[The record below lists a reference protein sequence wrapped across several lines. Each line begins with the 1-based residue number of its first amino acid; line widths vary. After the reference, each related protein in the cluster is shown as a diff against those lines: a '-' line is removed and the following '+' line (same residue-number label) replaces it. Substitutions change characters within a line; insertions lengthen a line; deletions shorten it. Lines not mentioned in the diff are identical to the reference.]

1 MPQTQPIQRVAV
13 IMAGGSGERFW
24 PLSRRLRPKQL
35 LRLTSHDRTMLGEAV
50 ERISP
55 LIPAE
60 HVYIVTGEH
69 LVGPIREAGIGVPEG
84 NVVAEPDKRNT
95 AGALAYAA
103 AHLIAKYG
111 GDGSALSMAILTAD
125 HIIEDEDLFRRTVDR
140 ALGTA
145 EDHDCLATLGVTPTR
160 PETGYGYIQI
170 RPEPIEEAKDGLPV
184 HAVCAFHEKPSYARA
199 EDFIEEGNYF
209 WNSGMFFWKADVF
222 IRELEIARPEMA
234 EGVEKMVRALR
245 DNDDLT
251 VRAVFESFESISID
265 YALMEHAKHVLLVP
279 TTFPWDDVGAWTSL
293 DRTLA
298 HDENNNVTVGDP
310 VLLDAKDCIV
320 YNDAGEQHTAVAV
333 IGAEHLAVIVTKD
346 AVLVVHK
353 DRAQDVRHAV
363 DQLKSRNAKQV

>member
-1 MPQTQPIQRVAV
+1 MSQIQPIQRVAV

-24 PLSRRLRPKQL
+24 PVSRKLRPKQL
-35 LRLTSHDRTMLGEAV
+35 LKLTSEDRTMLGEAV

-55 LIPAE
+55 LIPAD
-60 HVYIVTGEH
+60 HVYIVTGDH
-69 LVGPIREAGIGVPEG
+69 LIAPIREAVVGVPEA
-84 NVVAEPDKRNT
+84 NVIAEPDKRNT
-95 AGALAYAA
+95 AGALAFAA

-140 ALGTA
+140 AMGTA

-170 RPEPIEEAKDGLPV
+170 RPEPIEEPKDGLPV
-184 HAVCAFHEKPSYARA
+184 HAVGAFHEKPSFERA

-209 WNSGMFFWKADVF
+209 WNSGMFFWKASVF
-222 IRELEIARPEMA
+222 IRELEAVRPEMA
-234 EGVEKMVRALR
+234 EGVQKMAHALR
-245 DNDDLT
+245 EADDLT
-251 VRAVFESFESISID
+251 LRAVFESLECISID

-279 TTFPWDDVGAWTSL
+279 ATFPWDDVGAWTSL
-293 DRTLA
+293 DRTLK
-298 HDENNNVTVGDP
+298 HDENNNVAVGDP
-310 VLLDAKDCIV
+310 VLLDSNDCIV
-320 YNDAGEQHTAVAV
+320 YNDAGTDHMAVAV
-333 IGAEHLAVIVTKD
+333 IGAEHLAVVVTKD

-363 DQLKSRNAKQV
+363 DQLKAKNAKQV